1 MKEKTKRERVK
12 NVFNEIMAEKF
23 QNLKRETDI
32 QEQEA
37 QRVPNKRNTKR
48 PTPRHIKIKMTKVK
62 ERIVKAARE
71 KQSQIQENFHKVIN

>member
-1 MKEKTKRERVK
+1 
-12 NVFNEIMAEKF
+12 MAEKF

-62 ERIVKAARE
+62 KRIVEGARE
-71 KQSQIQENFHKVIN
+71 KQS